1 MPLDNTESLDSR
13 VRHHKNQS
21 TLQKRRPSKEE
32 DEEFLAEVST
42 SLHAAKLRSQVP
54 EDKLLTYHTPV
65 EFSWKQF
72 WATLVYENLPPV
84 LLSPIAVLLI
94 ERSFSRAWHVM
105 NHRSLLALS
114 REHNSV
120 GSIIGFWV
128 VLYPIMWVI
137 PAALLLKLFGPEHLV
152 QNVDL
157 FQIILAYLFL
167 FVRNL
172 IISVKYGY
180 FRPEDYEQLS
190 RPVPHWDEDRTNRR
204 LVGGGWSNPG
214 KFPGLIEDELTCA
227 MDENDVALQGIS
239 FKMKEEVSERLRSH
253 PTDELFTAET
263 SHNAKDEVTTGFVL
277 HQIVSKV
284 YNLKQPTIYMII
296 ILLATL
302 AVMSSTFILRKVYGL
317 SAFGETTWETII
329 FIGCF
334 LGFLASLPNF
344 VFGFICAFDF
354 QRRAMTLKKLGELI
368 LHPGVRL
375 SEFLHQKP
383 LLEDENTPEQDD
395 PKIKTNDSA
404 QSGSDNPQ
412 VFIDL
417 RQSDNVFAWMICRMT
432 LRSFG
437 EAFYLRIQA
446 YTSIFLFYAICCVLL
461 LNMIGWMQLRHHV
474 STLWLLML
482 IVVAISSICIFAISK
497 ASKLQA
503 LSSVQLDQVKKE
515 LFFLEKELAD
525 TVPDHV
531 NAERQEILR
540 AKALLTE
547 VDECINFH
555 ELIHKPTRVMGY
567 PATHNVIG
575 SSLGIILTGFV
586 LAVEGFSGSGIAYDA
601 NGWFNY

>member
-13 VRHHKNQS
+13 VKHHKNQS

-32 DEEFLAEVST
+32 DEQFLAEVST

-72 WATLVYENLPPV
+72 GATLVYENLPPV

-120 GSIIGFWV
+120 GSIIGSWV

-204 LVGGGWSNPG
+204 LVGVGWSNPG

-239 FKMKEEVSERLRSH
+239 FKMKGEVSERLRSH

-317 SAFGETTWETII
+317 SAFGETTWETLI

-344 VFGFICAFDF
+344 GFGFICAFDF
-354 QRRAMTLKKLGELI
+354 QRRTMTLKKLGELI

-375 SEFLHQKP
+375 SEFLYQKP

-412 VFIDL
+412 DDAALI
-417 RQSDNVFAWMICRMT
+417 R
-432 LRSFG
+432 RSFLPAHPSLHVYFPVLRDLLCSVAQHDRLDAVAASRFHALAADAHRGGDFLNLHLCHFQG
-437 EAFYLRIQA
+437 EQA
-446 YTSIFLFYAICCVLL
+446 
-461 LNMIGWMQLRHHV
+461 
-474 STLWLLML
+474 
-482 IVVAISSICIFAISK
+482 
-497 ASKLQA
+497 ASAQ
-503 LSSVQLDQVKKE
+503 
-515 LFFLEKELAD
+515 FG
-525 TVPDHV
+525 
-531 NAERQEILR
+531 
-540 AKALLTE
+540 
-547 VDECINFH
+547 
-555 ELIHKPTRVMGY
+555 PTRSGQ
-567 PATHNVIG
+567 
-575 SSLGIILTGFV
+575 
-586 LAVEGFSGSGIAYDA
+586 EGTVFSGKGTCGHGSGPRECGTSGDPPRQGALD
-601 NGWFNY
+601 GGGRVHQLS